1 MPWHLLAMMSLFSAK
16 DETQQQVQLLVLLLI
31 ITLAVALVS
40 RPLRLPYTLVLVVVG
55 LAIGFSPLFP
65 DLRLNPDVVLFL
77 FLPALLFEGAWNVQI
92 ERLRADWLAVFLLAV
107 PGLLISLLIVA
118 TLLHAFLGTSWEISL
133 LVGAMI
139 SPTDPVAV
147 LALLRQLGLSE
158 RLRTIVE
165 GESLL
170 NDGVGAA
177 VFELVL
183 GFVFASLGMAE
194 RVPFSLSWI
203 AVIQV
208 LWLML
213 GGLLLGIGI
222 GLLVARLLRLVDD
235 HLIEMAVTVSVA
247 YGMYLLGGVIHTS
260 GLLAVVGAGLV
271 LGSYGRRT
279 GMSERTRE
287 AAHAVW
293 EFLSYLANS
302 LLFLLLGVQMGE
314 SRLVLTVGGIGLAL
328 AGVII
333 GRATMIFTLL
343 PLHDVFARWMTRTRI
358 VRLLSWLP
366 QPEPLPSS
374 WRPILL
380 FSGLR
385 GALSIALVLSLPDT
399 LQERGLLENIVY
411 GVVLATLLG
420 QGIGLHI
427 LLPRWNKDAHEQ

>member
-1 MPWHLLAMMSLFSAK
+1 MQWYLLAMMSLSSEK
-16 DETQQQVQLLVLLLI
+16 DGTQQQVQLLVLLLI
-31 ITLAVALVS
+31 ITLAVALIS
-40 RPLRLPYTLVLVVVG
+40 RPLRLPYTLVLVFVG

-65 DLRLNPDVVLFL
+65 NLQLNPNTVMFL
-77 FLPALLFEGAWNVQI
+77 FLPILLFEGAWNVQI
-92 ERLRADWLAVFLLAV
+92 ECLRADWLVVLLLAV
-107 PGLLISLLIVA
+107 PGLLISVLIVA
-118 TLLHAFLGTSWEISL
+118 ALLHAFLGTSWGISL

-147 LALLRQLGLSE
+147 LALLRQLGMSE

-165 GESLL
+165 GESLF
-170 NDGVGAA
+170 NDGIGAA

-183 GFVFASLGMAE
+183 GFILISLGTAKS
-194 RVPFSLSWI
+194 VPSSSSWT
-203 AVIQV
+203 VVLEV

-213 GGLLLGIGI
+213 GGLVLGLGI

-235 HLIEMAVTVSVA
+235 HLIEMAATVSVA
-247 YGMYLLGGVIHTS
+247 YGVYLLGVVVHTS

-287 AAHAVW
+287 ATYAVW

-302 LLFLLLGVQMGE
+302 LLFLLLGIQMGE
-314 SRLVLTVGGIGLAL
+314 SRLILTVGGIGLAL

-333 GRATMIFTLL
+333 GRAAMIYTLL
-343 PLHDVFARWMTRTRI
+343 PLHDLFARWMTRSKI
-358 VRLLSWLP
+358 AGWFSWLP
-366 QPEPLPSS
+366 RPEPLPSH

-385 GALSIALVLSLPDT
+385 GALSIALVLSLPNT

-411 GVVLATLLG
+411 GVVLVTLLG
-420 QGIGLHI
+420 QGIGLH
-427 LLPRWNKDAHEQ
+427 LLLSRWNKDAHEQ